1 MNAPDHSRQRQQR
14 PLERLVP
21 NPKLKF
27 MEQCREVMRFHRL
40 ALRTE
45 EAYLQWIKR
54 FMVFHREKAE
64 ILKAE
69 RLKAEMLK
77 VESRNG
83 AAAQQHRTSNI
94 QHPTS
99 NEGGGSGGQDGDSR
113 SSSLRGWRHPQD
125 MGEAEV
131 QAFLTHLAA
140 ERNVSASTQN
150 QALGALLF
158 MYQKVLGREL
168 TFMEGFDRAQRRPKV
183 PVVLNKEEVQRLL
196 SAVPEKYRLFCQLLY
211 GTGMRLMEGLRL
223 RVKDID
229 FARNQIVIHAGKGDK
244 DRVTMLPDR
253 LKLELQRHLQRV
265 KLWHEQDLTAGLG
278 RVWLPGALQVKY
290 PGAER
295 EWVWQWVFPAA
306 SLSGDPQSI
315 SLGATESRPTGDGP
329 AERQLRPT
337 LLAVIMRRHHLHESS
352 VQRVM
357 KVAVG
362 MAQIDKRA
370 SCHTLRHSFAT
381 HLLENGYD
389 IRTLQELLGHK
400 NVTTTQIYT
409 HVMQKPGLGVRSP
422 LDG

>member
-1 MNAPDHSRQRQQR
+1 MNVRPPIGERRHR

-168 TFMEGFDRAQRRPKV
+168 TFMEGFDRAQRRHRMAAVLSRAEV
-183 PVVLNKEEVQRLL
+183 PRPVA
-196 SAVPEKYRLFCQLLY
+196 AVP
-211 GTGMRLMEGLRL
+211 
-223 RVKDID
+223 
-229 FARNQIVIHAGKGDK
+229 
-244 DRVTMLPDR
+244 
-253 LKLELQRHLQRV
+253 
-265 KLWHEQDLTAGLG
+265 
-278 RVWLPGALQVKY
+278 
-290 PGAER
+290 
-295 EWVWQWVFPAA
+295 
-306 SLSGDPQSI
+306 
-315 SLGATESRPTGDGP
+315 
-329 AERQLRPT
+329 
-337 LLAVIMRRHHLHESS
+337 
-352 VQRVM
+352 
-357 KVAVG
+357 
-362 MAQIDKRA
+362 
-370 SCHTLRHSFAT
+370 
-381 HLLENGYD
+381 
-389 IRTLQELLGHK
+389 
-400 NVTTTQIYT
+400 
-409 HVMQKPGLGVRSP
+409 
-422 LDG
+422 

>member
-1 MNAPDHSRQRQQR
+1 MNPHDSSRERLHR

-27 MEQCREVMRFHRL
+27 MEQCREAMRFHRL

-54 FMVFHREKAE
+54 FIFFQGK
-64 ILKAE
+64 
-69 RLKAEMLK
+69 
-77 VESRNG
+77 
-83 AAAQQHRTSNI
+83 
-94 QHPTS
+94 
-99 NEGGGSGGQDGDSR
+99 
-113 SSSLRGWRHPQD
+113 RHPKE

-131 QAFLTHLAA
+131 QASLTHLAA
-140 ERNVSASTQN
+140 DRLVAASTQN

-168 TFMEGFDRAQRRPKV
+168 EFMEGFDRAQRRRRV
-183 PVVLNKEEVQRLL
+183 PVVLSREEVQRLL
-196 SAVPEKYRLFCQLLY
+196 TAVPDKYRLFCQLLY

-223 RVKDID
+223 RVKDVD
-229 FARNQIVIHAGKGDK
+229 FARNQIVIHEGKGMK
-244 DRVTMLPDR
+244 DRVTMLPDK
-253 LKLELQRHLQRV
+253 LKLELQRQLQRA
-265 KLWHEQDLTAGLG
+265 KLLHEQDLAAGLG
-278 RVWLPGALQVKY
+278 AVWLPGALTVKY

-306 SLSGDPQSI
+306 SLSGDPRGNQGFDTSPRPGHLI
-315 SLGATESRPTGDGP
+315 ESRACGTTFSPSD
-329 AERQLRPT
+329 AEKGSRGGEGRIL
-337 LLAVIMRRHHLHESS
+337 RRHHLHKTS

-357 KVAVG
+357 KAAVAV
-362 MAQIDKRA
+362 ARIDKRA

-381 HLLENGYD
+381 HLLEAGYD

-400 NVTTTQIYT
+400 DVTTTQIYM
-409 HVMQKPGLGVRSP
+409 HVMQKPGIGVRSP

>member
-1 MNAPDHSRQRQQR
+1 
-14 PLERLVP
+14 
-21 NPKLKF
+21 

-64 ILKAE
+64 RLKAE
-69 RLKAEMLK
+69 ILKAEMLK

-83 AAAQQHRTSNI
+83 AAAQQH
-94 QHPTS
+94 PTS
-99 NEGGGSGGQDGDSR
+99 NEGGGSGGQAGDSR

-183 PVVLNKEEVQRLL
+183 PVVLSKKEVQRLL

-265 KLWHEQDLTAGLG
+265 KLWHEQDLAAGLG

-306 SLSGDPQSI
+306 SLSGDPQSVSPGFDTSPSPHPGPLP
-315 SLGATESRPTGDGP
+315 SLQGSGEGGKSD
-329 AERQLRPT
+329 AEKGGRGGEGRIL
-337 LLAVIMRRHHLHESS
+337 RRHHLHESS

-362 MAQIDKRA
+362 LAQIDKRA

-381 HLLENGYD
+381 HLLEAGYD

>member
-27 MEQCREVMRFHRL
+27 MEQCREAMRFHRL

-54 FMVFHREKAE
+54 FLVFHREKAE
-64 ILKAE
+64 MLKPE
-69 RLKAEMLK
+69 RLK

-83 AAAQQHRTSNI
+83 AVAQQHRTSNI
-94 QHPTS
+94 QHPTT

-113 SSSLRGWRHPQD
+113 SSSLRGWRRPEE
-125 MGEAEV
+125 MGEPEV

-183 PVVLNKEEVQRLL
+183 PVVLSKEEVQRLL
-196 SAVPEKYRLFCQLLY
+196 AAVPEKYRLFCQLLY

-244 DRVTMLPDR
+244 NRVTMLPDR

-265 KLWHEQDLTAGLG
+265 KLWHEQDLAAGLG

-306 SLSGDPQSI
+306 SLSGDPQSV
-315 SLGATESRPTGDGP
+315 SPGFDTSPSP
-329 AERQLRPT
+329 
-337 LLAVIMRRHHLHESS
+337 H
-352 VQRVM
+352 
-357 KVAVG
+357 
-362 MAQIDKRA
+362 
-370 SCHTLRHSFAT
+370 
-381 HLLENGYD
+381 
-389 IRTLQELLGHK
+389 
-400 NVTTTQIYT
+400 
-409 HVMQKPGLGVRSP
+409 PGLR
-422 LDG
+422 LLRIDGRRIG